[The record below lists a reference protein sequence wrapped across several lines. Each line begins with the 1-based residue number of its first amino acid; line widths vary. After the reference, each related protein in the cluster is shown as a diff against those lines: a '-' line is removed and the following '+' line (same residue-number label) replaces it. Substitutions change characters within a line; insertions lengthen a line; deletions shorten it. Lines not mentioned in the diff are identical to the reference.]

1 MGLGGTIGLSLV
13 TYRLAIKALL
23 DGKGHSLHFTC
34 AFVAQFIRHIT
45 YHKGADIRLIEC
57 RTNERSLGQ
66 ETRRNC
72 CVESKLH
79 SRIYFFFVLRFC
91 NESLNGSTFR
101 NPTFRFANQEAKLT
115 GRPAHFPLLRLLLCL
130 LSIYI
135 SGNTINT
142 GVMHATCTTVRGTSL
157 LPRQR

>member
-1 MGLGGTIGLSLV
+1 MQNQREEFGTGNEEKLLCRV
-13 TYRLAIKALL
+13 KATFT
-23 DGKGHSLHFTC
+23 HS
-34 AFVAQFIRHIT
+34 
-45 YHKGADIRLIEC
+45 
-57 RTNERSLGQ
+57 
-66 ETRRNC
+66 
-72 CVESKLH
+72 
-79 SRIYFFFVLRFC
+79 FFFVLRFG

-142 GVMHATCTTVRGTSL
+142 SVMHATCTTVRGTSL